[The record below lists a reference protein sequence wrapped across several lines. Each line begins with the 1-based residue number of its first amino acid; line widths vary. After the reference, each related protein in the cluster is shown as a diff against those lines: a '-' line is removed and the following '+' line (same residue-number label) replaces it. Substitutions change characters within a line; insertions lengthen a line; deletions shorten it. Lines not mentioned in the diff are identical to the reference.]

1 MIPLV
6 LKSLSSEVILEN
18 TKLPEGVSITYK
30 SICKNGVEATGENG
44 RKCSN
49 ISIGDE
55 VHTILSVAICVKKI
69 QPVVLENLQHHKTR
83 NARARELAAVLLYSL
98 DGLFL
103 CMALVKMSL
112 LNLKKSLQNKK

>member
-69 QPVVLENLQHHKTR
+69 QLKNISGVGEPTTPQHEK
-83 NARARELAAVLLYSL
+83 
-98 DGLFL
+98 
-103 CMALVKMSL
+103 C
-112 LNLKKSLQNKK
+112 KSS